1 LIPTIW
7 PAKTWLKV
15 ILRVLPPIGAAP
27 YCRAAAAQWHWAD
40 DARSGTDERCD
51 QSRLSHYRIAG
62 SERQYGSI
70 KHHRWL
76 TTSYQPE

>member
-1 LIPTIW
+1 MQQGKMPVCGCCRRLE
-7 PAKTWLKV
+7 
-15 ILRVLPPIGAAP
+15 LRLTAEQLL
-27 YCRAAAAQWHWAD
+27 AQWHWAD

-70 KHHRWL
+70 KHHRWS